1 MEPWCVTTAQRCR
14 HTFVVKNYDTFYTR
28 FTSCVLLFPVMCSP
42 TKIVNPICRT
52 NFIYLMSQIRYLEYY
67 GTSLLYPLRSFLFQ
81 CQKKNSPH
89 TLLALAVRYSC
100 LYECQLLELIFI
112 YRLFFFSSHQYL
124 RINFK
129 KMGIY
134 KLIFFKTSFF

>member
-1 MEPWCVTTAQRCR
+1 MRYDRTTLQ
-14 HTFVVKNYDTFYTR
+14 TFFCSYTTTTL
-28 FTSCVLLFPVMCSP
+28 FTRVSLPACYPFESCAPLR
-42 TKIVNPICRT
+42 KIVNPICRT
-52 NFIYLMSQIRYLEYY
+52 NFIYLISQIRYLEYY
-67 GTSLLYPLRSFLFQ
+67 GTSLLYTHSGHIFFNVA
-81 CQKKNSPH
+81 KKISPH
-89 TLLALAVRYSC
+89 TLLALAVRNSC

-134 KLIFFKTSFF
+134 KLIFFK